1 MKSHYRIINPGY
13 DTQAK
18 QFTRAHGNFLFDQNE
33 TAYIDMV
40 MGAGSL
46 ILGHS
51 PKAVVEKVQEQSEK
65 SSLLLQN
72 NPNVQALS
80 KKVAQLIPAELNNH
94 IYCNTGS
101 EATQRAVRLARAAT
115 GKTHIA
121 SFQGGWHGMNEW
133 TLLDDGGRFGA
144 STIRSDNGIPKV
156 ALEYSLLLP
165 YNDNAVWEIID
176 KNAARLA
183 AIIIEPLQGSNPQP
197 KIYPFLSSLT
207 EYCQKLGILVIY
219 DEIITGFRVAP
230 GGAASLMNLK
240 PDIATY
246 GKILGGGLPLGLVAL
261 SEDVYNQSF
270 ADKDKQILT
279 GGTFS
284 ANPMS
289 ATAGLAT
296 LEQLNSQV
304 YTRIQQLTEFF
315 LSNLNQAFKD
325 NKINFFA
332 DGSGSINRIYF
343 TTHNIKNRQQR
354 DSFEISAEKQTKF
367 RSLLMQQ
374 NILWPTNGII
384 CMPASQ
390 NETLLSEVIDKII
403 YAAKAIET

>member
-18 QFTRAHGNFLFDQNE
+18 QFTRAHGNFLFDENE
-33 TAYIDMV
+33 TPYIDMV

-51 PKAVVEKVQEQSEK
+51 PKAVVEKVQRQSER
-65 SSLLLQN
+65 SSLFLQN
-72 NPNVQALS
+72 NPCVQALS
-80 KKVAQLIPAELNNH
+80 KKVAQLIPTELNNH

-115 GKTHIA
+115 GKTHIG

-144 STIRSDNGIPKV
+144 STVRSDNGIPKI

-165 YNDNAVWEIID
+165 YNDNSVWEIID
-176 KNAARLA
+176 KNAKHLA
-183 AIIIEPLQGSNPQP
+183 AIIIEPFQGSNPQP
-197 KIYPFLSSLT
+197 NIYPFLSSLT

-230 GGAASLMNLK
+230 GGAASLLDLK

-246 GKILGGGLPLGLVAL
+246 GKILGGGLPLGLVAF
-261 SEDVYNQSF
+261 SEHVFSNSF
-270 ADKDKQILT
+270 ADKGKQILT

-284 ANPMS
+284 ANPIS

-296 LEQLNSQV
+296 LEQLDSQT
-304 YTRIQQLTEFF
+304 YARIQQLTDFF
-315 LSNLNQAFKD
+315 LTQLNHAFRD
-325 NKINFFA
+325 NKIDFIT

-343 TTHNIKNRQQR
+343 TTQKIKNRQQR
-354 DSFEISAEKQTKF
+354 DTFEIPAEKQAKF
-367 RSLLMQQ
+367 RALLMQQ
-374 NILWPTNGII
+374 HILWPTNGII

-390 NETLLSEVIDKII
+390 NEELLTEVIEKII
-403 YAAKAIET
+403 YAAKVIEK